1 MIEKAPRVRRDYLW
15 AHKEILAGR
24 KVMRFE
30 ARWFIQ
36 LVEGRMCTYRID
48 GADNRVFT
56 GITSLTSGDLM
67 ALDWVAYE

>member
-1 MIEKAPRVRRDYLW
+1 MTDYSLRVRRDYPW
-15 AHKEILAGR
+15 AHREILAGR

-36 LVEGRMCTYRID
+36 MVEGRMCTYRID
-48 GADNRVFT
+48 GAENRVFT

>member
-1 MIEKAPRVRRDYLW
+1 
-15 AHKEILAGR
+15 
-24 KVMRFE
+24 MRFE